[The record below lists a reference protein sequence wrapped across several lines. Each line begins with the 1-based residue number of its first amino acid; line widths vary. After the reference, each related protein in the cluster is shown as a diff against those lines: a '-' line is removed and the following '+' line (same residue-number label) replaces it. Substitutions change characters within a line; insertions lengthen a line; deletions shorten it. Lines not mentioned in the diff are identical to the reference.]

1 MIDGRYTVNKLP
13 HTKNTALTVL
23 LVFLAASVVF
33 VVTAII
39 LISFQ
44 SGDRFAD
51 NSSGVQNI
59 SSNSYYYNFLP
70 ESEQYLYDEILS
82 SALEYREKTE
92 VIPHKYTV
100 EEYDRVVLALEAD
113 HPELFFLDY
122 GQMALENSFSKSR
135 VTLGYIDTPE
145 KMDAMRAELAAA
157 IDAAV
162 SSVRSAPEADEL
174 GEDDSLL
181 VIGEFELE
189 VLLHDYLCS
198 VSTYYD
204 SDETDDTEKRYL
216 ASTAYGALVSGE
228 AFSDGY
234 SLAMKLLAN
243 KTGLACIIVRGTAD
257 GKPHVWNVMY
267 IDGKFYHVDV
277 AYNDADIEFA
287 PELKFHGYF
296 NLTSDEIKKDHT
308 IDSEENLPA
317 AQTDYNY
324 YRAKNLHAE
333 NLMDLDRIAYREILN
348 AVYSGKNY
356 IELYTTFS
364 REGDSFKDDL
374 LNVISRVN
382 KLQDDKELKVV
393 FRVYNASATNNALTI
408 QLYYEGEEK

>member
-1 MIDGRYTVNKLP
+1 MKKLIRS
-13 HTKNTALTVL
+13 KNAALTVL

-33 VVTAII
+33 VVTAIV

-44 SGDRFAD
+44 SGDKFAD
-51 NSSGVQNI
+51 DGGVQNI
-59 SSNSYYYNFLP
+59 SQNSYYYNFLP
-70 ESEQYLYDEILS
+70 ESEQYLYDEMLS
-82 SALEYREKTE
+82 AALEYREKTE
-92 VIPHKYTV
+92 VIAHKYSP

-113 HPELFFLDY
+113 HPELFFIDF
-122 GQMALENSFSKSR
+122 GQMSLETSFSKSR
-135 VTLGYIDTPE
+135 VTIGYIETPE
-145 KMDAMRAELAAA
+145 KMDSMRAEL
-157 IDAAV
+157 DAALDAAL
-162 SSVRSAPEADEL
+162 SALRAAPEADEL
-174 GEDDSLL
+174 GEEDSLL
-181 VIGEFELE
+181 TLGEFELE

-204 SDETDDTEKRYL
+204 NGEETETENRYL

-234 SLAMKLLAN
+234 SLAMKLLSN
-243 KTGLACIIVRGTAD
+243 KAGLACIIVRGTAD

-308 IDSEENLPA
+308 IDSEQNLPA

-364 REGDSFKDDL
+364 REGDSFKEDL
-374 LNVISRVN
+374 LSVISRVN
-382 KLQDDKELKVV
+382 KLQDDKKLKVV

-408 QLYYEGEEK
+408 QLYYEEETEA

>member
-1 MIDGRYTVNKLP
+1 MKKFIR
-13 HTKNTALTVL
+13 TKNAALAVI

-33 VVTAII
+33 VVTAIV
-39 LISFQ
+39 LISRQ
-44 SGDRFAD
+44 SGDKFAD
-51 NSSGVQNI
+51 TDNGVQNI
-59 SSNSYYYNFLP
+59 SNNSYYYNFLP
-70 ESEQYLYDEILS
+70 ESEQYLYDNILS
-82 SALEYREKTE
+82 AALEYREKTD
-92 VIPHKYTV
+92 VIPHKYTAD
-100 EEYDRVVLALEAD
+100 EYDRVILALESD

-122 GQMALENSFSKSR
+122 GQMTLENSFSKSR
-135 VTLGYIDTPE
+135 VLLGYVDTFEKIDT
-145 KMDAMRAELAAA
+145 MRAELDAA
-157 IDAAV
+157 IEEAV
-162 SSVRSAPEADEL
+162 SAVRSAPEADGI
-174 GEDDSLL
+174 GEEDSLL
-181 VIGEFELE
+181 SIGEFELE

-204 SDETDDTEKRYL
+204 SDNEGTYNERYL
-216 ASTAYGALVSGE
+216 ASTAYGALVSGK
-228 AFSDGY
+228 AFSVGY
-234 SLAMKLLAN
+234 SLAMKLLSN
-243 KTGLACIIVRGTAD
+243 KTGLACIIARGTAD

-267 IDGKFYHVDV
+267 VDGKFYHVDV
-277 AYNDADIEFA
+277 AYNDADIDFA

-296 NLTSDEIKKDHT
+296 NLTADEIKKDHT

-364 REGDSFKDDL
+364 REGESFKEDL
-374 LNVISRVN
+374 LSVISRVN
-382 KLQDDKELKVV
+382 NIQDDRELKVV

-408 QLYYEGEEK
+408 QLYYEEEIEVETE

>member
-1 MIDGRYTVNKLP
+1 MKRLIRS
-13 HTKNTALTVL
+13 KNAALTVL

-33 VVTAII
+33 VVTAIVM
-39 LISFQ
+39 ISFQ
-44 SGDRFAD
+44 SGDKFAD
-51 NSSGVQNI
+51 DGGVQNI
-59 SSNSYYYNFLP
+59 SQNSYYYNFLP
-70 ESEQYLYDEILS
+70 ESEQYLYDGILS
-82 SALEYREKTE
+82 AALEYREKTD
-92 VIPHKYTV
+92 VIAHKYTA

-113 HPELFFLDY
+113 HPELFFLDF
-122 GQMALENSFSKSR
+122 GQMSLETTFSKSR
-135 VTLGYIDTPE
+135 VMLGYVASPE
-145 KMDAMRAELAAA
+145 KIDSMRAELDAA
-157 IDAAV
+157 IDTAIAAV
-162 SSVRSAPEADEL
+162 RTAPEADEL

-181 VIGEFELE
+181 ALGEFDLE

-198 VSTYYD
+198 LSTYYD
-204 SDETDDTEKRYL
+204 SSEADGAENRYL

-234 SLAMKLLAN
+234 SLAMKLLSN
-243 KTGLACIIVRGTAD
+243 KAGLACIIVRGTAD

-267 IDGKFYHVDV
+267 IDGKFYHLDV

-296 NLTSDEIKKDHT
+296 NLTADEIKKDHT
-308 IDSEENLPA
+308 IDSEEKLPA

-364 REGDSFKDDL
+364 REGDSFKEDL
-374 LNVISRVN
+374 LSVISRVN

-408 QLYYEGEEK
+408 QLYYEDEAEVNEK